1 MLLELSHAR
10 NSIPLTSMTDVTR
23 RDGTGLKLPI
33 EQETL
38 LQPNLRVQKRLL
50 KISWR
55 VTAYQQVPT
64 RRLPMPT
71 RPAPTSTLKAL
82 PLS

>member
-1 MLLELSHAR
+1 MSFPRARQMLLELSHAR

-38 LQPNLRVQKRLL
+38 LQPNLKFF
-50 KISWR
+50 
-55 VTAYQQVPT
+55 
-64 RRLPMPT
+64 
-71 RPAPTSTLKAL
+71 
-82 PLS
+82 